1 MKLALI
7 FGTRPE
13 IIKIAPLI
21 LEAQRLDGIEAI
33 TINTAQHSGVVTEVL
48 EWFASPRRDSG
59 TPHSL
64 FSDDGVNGSG
74 DNSFHTNHTIRRIKR
89 PLRPSLHTAR

>member
-21 LEAQRLDGIEAI
+21 LEAQQLHGIEAL
-33 TINTAQHSGVVTEVL
+33 TINTAQHATIVDDVL
-48 EWFASPRRDSG
+48 HWFG
-59 TPHSL
+59 ITPS
-64 FSDDGVNGSG
+64 
-74 DNSFHTNHTIRRIKR
+74 
-89 PLRPSLHTAR
+89 

>member
-21 LEAQRLDGIEAI
+21 LEAQQLSGIDAI
-33 TINTAQHSGVVTEVL
+33 PINAAQHTHIVDDVL
-48 EWFASPRRDSG
+48 RWFHISPEATLAPREAA
-59 TPHSL
+59 PPIPVL
-64 FSDDGVNGSG
+64 
-74 DNSFHTNHTIRRIKR
+74 
-89 PLRPSLHTAR
+89 